1 MHARIRQA
9 AALFAILWIVMVMA
23 EQLPSGS
30 PPSCDWCDNSS
41 SRNTGSFG
49 SCDWSDGDSN
59 CSYGSCDWS
68 DSSEEIEK
76 HRTSKSAAIDLS
88 LMVVEQHSPNA
99 GSPFTSAT
107 SSQGEESN
115 TKKRN
120 PNATPPKASGGSMC
134 VRRSPRVALKKN
146 LSLDVDTACRSI
158 PFGKEDA
165 GWQLFHVMELN
176 GCADCCASKVH
187 GLTEY
192 DILCAHASFTSKTVV
207 QQQQWVF
214 DYLTNNCPNNASGE
228 KDPREMQ
235 FIICGKIVCST
246 LWFEILS
253 LSNSRFYEIRKK
265 FLAGQSQPTQ
275 KRMRSPSAKTMQSV
289 AWMTSYFDRVGD
301 KRPDKHGIYL
311 PTCLTERSIYLR
323 MVEELSEAG
332 SVCFSQFNKIFHL
345 QFPNV
350 TIPKVRTQEVG
361 SHVTGNDLT

>member
-1 MHARIRQA
+1 MHARTRQA

-30 PPSCDWCDNSS
+30 PPSCDWSDNSS

-68 DSSEEIEK
+68 DSSEKIEK

-158 PFGKEDA
+158 PLARK
-165 GWQLFHVMELN
+165 
-176 GCADCCASKVH
+176 
-187 GLTEY
+187 
-192 DILCAHASFTSKTVV
+192 
-207 QQQQWVF
+207 
-214 DYLTNNCPNNASGE
+214 
-228 KDPREMQ
+228 MQ
-235 FIICGKIVCST
+235 DGSCFT
-246 LWFEILS
+246 LW
-253 LSNSRFYEIRKK
+253 N
-265 FLAGQSQPTQ
+265 
-275 KRMRSPSAKTMQSV
+275 
-289 AWMTSYFDRVGD
+289 
-301 KRPDKHGIYL
+301 
-311 PTCLTERSIYLR
+311 
-323 MVEELSEAG
+323 
-332 SVCFSQFNKIFHL
+332 
-345 QFPNV
+345 
-350 TIPKVRTQEVG
+350 
-361 SHVTGNDLT
+361 